1 VGCPVLE
8 NDKGW
13 GRHKKTT
20 IAVKAIV
27 VIKVVIKKQLKQL
40 PDKTT
45 VLGGAEDTRSQTA

>member
-45 VLGGAEDTRSQTA
+45 VLGGNGVRCLFEW